1 MHRESSRSN
10 LRKRGDEMKIVD
22 VLAYPVY
29 VEANKPIS
37 GYLPLETELGKKVR
51 RGYSACFVKV
61 ITDDGTYGFGESL
74 VREVPQA
81 TAQVVESLLK
91 RIIVGQNPLETDV
104 LWEEMF
110 GALKTRGHYKGYFI
124 EALSGV
130 DIALWDLK
138 GKVFDQPVY
147 SLLGGK
153 FQKSLKAYASSV
165 LFGEPEVMARKAM
178 EWVNEGFDQ
187 IKVKVG
193 MGVKRDEKNLRMIRD
208 EVGYDVEIM
217 VDANSAY
224 DFSRALRLGRIL
236 ESLDIYWFEEPV
248 PPYDLKGYR
257 QLKKKLDVP
266 ICGGESHFTR
276 YDFKELVSSEC
287 IDIVQSDV
295 ARAGGISE
303 CVKILNLARAFNLPY
318 TPHIGL
324 SGAGC
329 RAASIHLSASIP
341 ADAFLSY
348 EIYNLKESP
357 NPLAGD
363 ICDSPIEILSE
374 GYLKVNDK
382 AGLGLEIDEEK
393 LKTYLLA
400 C

>member
-29 VEANKPIS
+29 VEANKPI
-37 GYLPLETELGKKVR
+37 

-61 ITDDGTYGFGESL
+61 ITDDGAYGFGESL

-153 FQKSLKAYASSV
+153 FQKSLKAYAS
-165 LFGEPEVMARKAM
+165 
-178 EWVNEGFDQ
+178 
-187 IKVKVG
+187 
-193 MGVKRDEKNLRMIRD
+193 
-208 EVGYDVEIM
+208 
-217 VDANSAY
+217 
-224 DFSRALRLGRIL
+224 
-236 ESLDIYWFEEPV
+236 
-248 PPYDLKGYR
+248 
-257 QLKKKLDVP
+257 
-266 ICGGESHFTR
+266 
-276 YDFKELVSSEC
+276 
-287 IDIVQSDV
+287 
-295 ARAGGISE
+295 
-303 CVKILNLARAFNLPY
+303 
-318 TPHIGL
+318 
-324 SGAGC
+324 
-329 RAASIHLSASIP
+329 
-341 ADAFLSY
+341 
-348 EIYNLKESP
+348 
-357 NPLAGD
+357 
-363 ICDSPIEILSE
+363 
-374 GYLKVNDK
+374 
-382 AGLGLEIDEEK
+382 
-393 LKTYLLA
+393 
-400 C
+400 